1 MSTLPDLSFFAT
13 VARHP
18 SLAAAAPDLGLSA
31 PAVSRRLAAL
41 EQRLGVRLLN
51 RTTRRLSLTP
61 EGERYLE
68 EGERLLREVD
78 SLERSLAASRD
89 EPCGLLRINATFGF
103 GRRHLAPAISAFV
116 KRHPQ
121 VEVMLELTDK
131 PLDLTAHAM
140 DLGIQ
145 FGPPPDA
152 RVLAR
157 RIVANKRLLCA
168 APAYLLAHG
177 EPKTPQELTQHACI
191 VIREN
196 RRNYNQWTLYA
207 GPNGG
212 SNSSASH
219 GPHSATVKVR
229 GALSSNHGEVAVDWA
244 VAGHG
249 ILLRSEWDVA
259 NLLRDGSLVQV
270 LPAWADTSAD
280 IHAVYPQRHHLSAK
294 VRAFIDFLTEWFA
307 QRA

>member
-13 VARHP
+13 LARHP
-18 SLAAAAPDLGLSA
+18 SLAAAAPEMGLSA

-68 EGERLLREVD
+68 EGERILRDVD
-78 SLERSLAASRD
+78 LLERTLAASRD
-89 EPCGLLRINATFGF
+89 VPRGLLRINATFGF
-103 GRRHLAPAISAFV
+103 GRRHLAPVISAFV
-116 KRHPQ
+116 VRYPE

-140 DLGIQ
+140 DLGIR

-157 RIVANKRLLCA
+157 RIVANRRFLCA
-168 APAYLLAHG
+168 APSYLLAKG
-177 EPKTPQELTQHACI
+177 QPDAPQALAQHACI

-196 RRNYNQWTLYA
+196 LRAYNQWTLSD
-207 GPNGG
+207 GQR
-212 SNSSASH
+212 
-219 GPHSATVKVR
+219 SATVKVR
-229 GALSSNHGEVAVDWA
+229 GALSTNHGEVAVDWA

-249 ILLRSEWDVA
+249 ILLRSEWDIA
-259 NLLRDGSLVQV
+259 SLLREGALVRV
-270 LPAWADTSAD
+270 LPDWADTSAD

-294 VRAFIDFLTEWFA
+294 VRAFIDFLAEWFERLA
-307 QRA
+307 